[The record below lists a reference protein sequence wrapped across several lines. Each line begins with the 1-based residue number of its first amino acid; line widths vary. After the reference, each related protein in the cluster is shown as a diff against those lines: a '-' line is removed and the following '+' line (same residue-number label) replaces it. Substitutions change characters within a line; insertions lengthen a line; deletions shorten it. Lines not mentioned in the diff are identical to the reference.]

1 MSLDEVEEYLEK
13 IEALANYQKVKK
25 QNEGLV
31 KAYSGQK
38 VKIQG
43 LEAEVKRL
51 ENLRISYGGK
61 EFSLDEFQKFV
72 EESVENWK
80 INQLQTRLNDKWL
93 GEKDALVEM
102 TLKHYIENYP
112 NCPLHIMNLVN
123 QKAVEESD
131 KILRHEHLW
140 PDWLKAK
147 IDADAEKRSNQK
159 LDDQFDRDVQAG
171 VNSRVYELERE
182 KWPSYVHEKASPFL
196 RTHLVDQFTALSQG
210 ITSTCPKCG
219 TGCLVDLDYENMR
232 VLFSSGQVKVTC
244 CNIDCH
250 GFLGSRTS
258 YNITFA
264 DVIRQKFL
272 SDPYKKPKKA
282 KVISITPFSEE
293 DAPRYISVK
302 KVEEEKDPDKKQ

>member
-1 MSLDEVEEYLEK
+1 MSLDEIVKYLDN
-13 IEALANYQKVKK
+13 IEALANYKKVKK
-25 QNEGLV
+25 RNKELID
-31 KAYSGQK
+31 AYSKQK
-38 VKIQG
+38 ERAQG
-43 LEAEVKRL
+43 LEAEVERL

-61 EFSLDEFQKFV
+61 EYSLDEFQKFV
-72 EESVENWK
+72 EESVEDWK
-80 INQLQTRLNDKWL
+80 INQLQARFDDKWVD
-93 GEKDALVEM
+93 EKDALVEM
-102 TLKHYIENYP
+102 ALKHYIENYP
-112 NCPLHIMNLVN
+112 NCPSYVQNIVKV
-123 QKAVEESD
+123 KAKEQSD
-131 KILRHEHLW
+131 NILRHEHLW

-147 IDADAEKRSNQK
+147 IDADAEKRANQK

-196 RTHLVDQFTALSQG
+196 RTHLMDQFTALSQG

-219 TGCLVDLDYENMR
+219 TECLVDLDYENMR
-232 VLFSSGQVKVTC
+232 VLFSSGKVKVTC

-264 DVIRQKFL
+264 DVIRQKL
-272 SDPYKKPKKA
+272 LPDSYKKPKKA

-302 KVEEEKDPDKKQ
+302 KVEEEKDPDKKK